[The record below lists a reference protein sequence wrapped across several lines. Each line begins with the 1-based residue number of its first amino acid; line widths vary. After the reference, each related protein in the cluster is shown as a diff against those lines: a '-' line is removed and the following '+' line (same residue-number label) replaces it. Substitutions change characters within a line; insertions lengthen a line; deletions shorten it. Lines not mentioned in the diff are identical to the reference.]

1 MHCAGEAGSIHA
13 PSCERWEGD
22 WFRQMCQPHLTDGTL
37 TSLAASGAKPTVRI
51 SFDYVRELEGFLTP
65 LDDEHSR
72 PCSIWTSRETWQ
84 RSLVAKQS
92 MLTHVPPTDDIR

>member
-13 PSCERWEGD
+13 PPCERWEGD

-51 SFDYVRELEGFLTP
+51 SFVNWKVSCPHPMMNILARVPSGPRGDVAAI
-65 LDDEHSR
+65 
-72 PCSIWTSRETWQ
+72 PCR
-84 RSLVAKQS
+84 
-92 MLTHVPPTDDIR
+92 